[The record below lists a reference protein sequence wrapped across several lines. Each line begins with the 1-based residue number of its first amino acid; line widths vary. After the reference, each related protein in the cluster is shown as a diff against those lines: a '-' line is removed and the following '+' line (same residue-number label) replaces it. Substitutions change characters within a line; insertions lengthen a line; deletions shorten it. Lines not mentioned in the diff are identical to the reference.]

1 MLGRDQLSPLA
12 RNSLF
17 ASSGCR
23 WLVIGTSEPRLYR
36 TRLYWR
42 RAPVWVCQCDC
53 GTVRSV
59 LAANLLAE
67 KSTSC
72 GCWKREITGRKMKAF
87 WSTPRDRYGE
97 PK

>member
-1 MLGRDQLSPLA
+1 MTDDPIGR
-12 RNSLF
+12 RF
-17 ASSGCR
+17 GR
-23 WLVIGTSEPRLYR
+23 WLVIGTSEPRQYR
-36 TRLYWR
+36 TRIYWR

-72 GCWKREITGRKMKAF
+72 GCWHREAVQGWHQKQKRKAKPSTGRGRESF
-87 WSTPRDRYGE
+87 
-97 PK
+97 

>member
-1 MLGRDQLSPLA
+1 MTSPIKPKQRFGR
-12 RNSLF
+12 
-17 ASSGCR
+17 
-23 WLVIGTSEPRLYR
+23 WTVIAASEPKRYTWKDKDITAR
-36 TRLYWR
+36 
-42 RAPVWVCQCDC
+42 VWVCQCDC

-72 GCWKREITGRKMKAF
+72 GCWKREVTSRKMRAF

-97 PK
+97 PKR